1 MDRCIGG
8 RNFCIG
14 VCNYGKLFDFVDNVY
29 NVFCLFMVSY
39 NKFIYILLFSFVMY
53 FLICYFSN
61 F

>member
-1 MDRCIGG
+1 MDRRIGG
-8 RNFCIG
+8 WNFCIG

-53 FLICYFSN
+53 FRKFYLSN